1 MSTSLLYH
9 GFGVVGYRYVRTDYQ
24 AGGIILTIK
33 RQEFSVRCSVCN
45 SKDVIRHGSLPRWFC
60 SLPIGRKSTYIKTD
74 IPRIECRECNTIR
87 QADIGFADPRY
98 TYTRALGRYVLDLA
112 RHMTISDV
120 AKHLSLS
127 WDLIKSIQKRYLEKK
142 YKNPN
147 FRQLKRIAIDEI
159 YVGKRGY
166 LTVVLDVLSGAVVF
180 VGDGKGGDALEPF
193 WKKLR
198 RIRKL
203 QIEAVAI
210 DMSPAYIKAVRENL
224 KDAVIVFDH
233 FHVIKMFNEKL
244 SDFRRQLFNVTE
256 ELLPR
261 SVLKGTRWLLLT
273 ARERLDTDQDK
284 QQRLEQALELNRPL
298 ATVYYMKEDL
308 RQLWNWKGDKVA
320 AKWHLTSWIEMAR
333 SSGIGM
339 LKKFAKTLER
349 HFDGILAYFDFDSL
363 STGPLEGTNN
373 KIKTMQRKAYG
384 FRDVEFFKLKI
395 MALHETKYALVG

>member
-9 GFGVVGYRYVRTDYQ
+9 GFGVVGYRYIRTDYRE
-24 AGGIILTIK
+24 GDIIFTIK
-33 RQEFSVRCSVCN
+33 RKNFSVQCPVCN
-45 SKDVIRHGSLPRWFC
+45 SKDVIRHGALPRWLH
-60 SLPIGRKSTYIKTD
+60 SLPIGRKSTYIKTE
-74 IPRIECRECNTIR
+74 IPRVECKECGTIR

-120 AKHLSLS
+120 AKHLGLS
-127 WDLIKSIQKRYLEKK
+127 WDLVKSIQKRHLEKK
-142 YKNPN
+142 YGNPN
-147 FRQLKRIAIDEI
+147 LRQLKRIAIDEI

-166 LTVVLDVLSGAVVF
+166 LTIVLDVLSGAIVF
-180 VGDGKGGDALEPF
+180 VGDGKGSDALEPF

-198 RIRKL
+198 RYRKL
-203 QIEAVAI
+203 QIEAAAI
-210 DMSPAYIKAVRENL
+210 DMSPAYIKAIRENL
-224 KDAVIVFDH
+224 KDTVIVFDH

-244 SDFRRQLFNVTE
+244 SDFRRQLFNITE
-256 ELLPR
+256 ELLPK

-273 ARERLDTDQDK
+273 ARERLDGEQEK

-298 ATVYYMKEDL
+298 ATAYYMKEDL
-308 RQLWNWKGDKVA
+308 RQLWNWEGDKSA
-320 AKWHLTSWIEMAR
+320 AEWHLTSWIEMAR
-333 SSGIGM
+333 NSGIGM
-339 LKKFAKTLER
+339 LKKFAKTLDR
-349 HFDGILAYFDFDSL
+349 HFEGILAYFDFDSL

-384 FRDVEFFKLKI
+384 FRDMEFFKLKI